1 MTTTMPSLSPELN
14 QLAKLTASSPSHL
27 FISYAVEDAELARWL
42 ARKLAARGHPVW
54 FDQMKLLGGEPWPQT
69 IDDAIKSRTFRMLA
83 LISEH
88 SLRKPKPTGE
98 RTLAQRLAEQRKT
111 PDFLIPL
118 KVDGSELDWLTTAVS
133 YISFTQGWAD
143 GWRALLKKLDSI
155 LTPRSLAN
163 AAPLAAS
170 SFPRGEDLVNETG
183 EQLLTNIIRVK
194 SFPNILRVFRIAR
207 SVEPEDWKKLERA
220 WAFYEIAKDALVA
233 LIPPPAEFADRIK
246 PTPEQLLWAECELFR
261 NVRAR
266 DIAVSLIM
274 RALARRLTKGGCLE
288 HPNPKLK
295 ETFFLPETFVE
306 GGKLSFTG
314 FRGKKTWLLIRG
326 RVTFRRAAGV
336 REVNFHHFAFRLR
349 FARGL
354 DKAFYVQLTPSLVFF
369 DEKGSPILDKSV
381 GSRRRRMTK
390 MWYNDKRLT
399 RLMAAEQ
406 LLTSLPPAG
415 EDDLVLERGLVSL
428 ASPRGLNEAIL
439 EPGGRK
445 DESGEEA
452 QEAELTL
459 DEHGEGEADE

>member
-1 MTTTMPSLSPELN
+1 MTDQN
-14 QLAKLTASSPSHL
+14 QSHL
-27 FISYAVEDAELARWL
+27 FISYAVEDAMLARWL

-69 IDDAIKSRTFRMLA
+69 IDDAIKNRTFRMLG

-88 SLRKPKPTGE
+88 SLRKQKPTGE
-98 RTLAQRLAEQRKT
+98 RTMAQRIAEQRKI

-118 KVDGSELDWLTTAVS
+118 KVDGSELDWLTTTVS
-133 YISFTQGWAD
+133 YISFTHGWAD

-155 LTPRSLAN
+155 STPRSLTD

-170 SFPRGEDLVNETG
+170 SFPRGEDLVNDAG
-183 EQLLTNIIRVK
+183 EKLFTNIIRVK
-194 SFPNILRVFRIAR
+194 SFPNILRVFRVAS
-207 SVEPEDWKKLERA
+207 SVESEDWKKLEST

-233 LIPPPAEFADRIK
+233 LIPPP
-246 PTPEQLLWAECELFR
+246 PELLWTECELFR

-266 DIAVSLIM
+266 DIAASLIM
-274 RALARRLTKGGCLE
+274 KALARRLTKGGCLE
-288 HPNPKLK
+288 HPNPKLR

-306 GGKLSFTG
+306 SGKLSFTG

-349 FARGL
+349 LARGVG
-354 DKAFYVQLTPSLVFF
+354 KAFHVQLTPTLVFF
-369 DEKGSPILDKSV
+369 DEKGNPILDKSV

-390 MWYNDKRLT
+390 MWYNDKWLT

-406 LLTSLPPAG
+406 LLTGLSPAG
-415 EDDLVLERGLVSL
+415 EDDLALEPGLVSL

-439 EPGGRK
+439 EPVEK
-445 DESGEEA
+445 KEESIEET
-452 QEAELTL
+452 QDAELTL
-459 DEHGEGEADE
+459 DEPTEGAADE